1 MITAHTGLG
10 GTASSPARAADLTV
24 SAGVDDHPLGDGDGK
39 FYWSFLELALD
50 GQHRCHGPQ
59 IIVYLEGKGFR

>member
-10 GTASSPARAADLTV
+10 GTASSLARAADLTV
-24 SAGVDDHPLGDGDGK
+24 SAGVDEHPLGDGGGK
-39 FYWSFLELALD
+39 FNWSFLELALD

-59 IIVYLEGKGFR
+59 IIVYLEAKGFR